1 MTKNHKETVIME
13 QFIENYN
20 QYYRMAYAYT
30 KNEEDAMDIV
40 QESVCKALASQKSL
54 KSEQYVKTWIYSI
67 VIHTALDMLRK
78 KKKEIVGIEEG
89 TIYENGRNDPNYNE
103 IEVMEWLG
111 KLKEED
117 RSILILRYF
126 EDMKIE
132 DISKIMH
139 ENVNTIKSRLYRAL
153 KQLKLQV

>member
-78 KKKEIVGIEEG
+78 KKKG
-89 TIYENGRNDPNYNE
+89 
-103 IEVMEWLG
+103 
-111 KLKEED
+111 
-117 RSILILRYF
+117 
-126 EDMKIE
+126 
-132 DISKIMH
+132 
-139 ENVNTIKSRLYRAL
+139 
-153 KQLKLQV
+153 